1 MCQNNFAKKIL
12 ILFGNISCFAL
23 TLECERS
30 FLIGLAKRLVLM
42 RKSPGTAKFMNT
54 LSIVKHVI
62 KFLRGIRE
70 LGRAPHMLIRSMRLI
85 LIMLVRSPRIR
96 TDSYIVLKIYK

>member
-1 MCQNNFAKKIL
+1 MLEILPTKILFRMCQNNFAKNIL

-23 TLECERS
+23 TRESKRS

-62 KFLRGIRE
+62 KFLRGN
-70 LGRAPHMLIRSMRLI
+70 MVFVN
-85 LIMLVRSPRIR
+85 LVARRIC
-96 TDSYIVLKIYK
+96 

>member
-1 MCQNNFAKKIL
+1 MSSSLEFWSIGKLRLNYWALILKYYFVCVKTTLQKKL

-23 TLECERS
+23 TRECERS

-62 KFLRGIRE
+62 KFLRGN
-70 LGRAPHMLIRSMRLI
+70 MVFVN
-85 LIMLVRSPRIR
+85 LVARRIC
-96 TDSYIVLKIYK
+96 